1 MEPLVLVPS
10 IDHYDRHYQPLGLG
24 GLASIRVTLPVAGS
38 LNPKDMTPQEFKEA
52 LNSCKTEEELDAL
65 CQKEVQ
71 LLFTSESSKE
81 LMKDVYAARYKIID
95 KRFHP

>member
-1 MEPLVLVPS
+1 
-10 IDHYDRHYQPLGLG
+10 
-24 GLASIRVTLPVAGS
+24 
-38 LNPKDMTPQEFKEA
+38 MTPQEFKEA
-52 LNSCKTEEELDAL
+52 LSSCKTEEELDAL